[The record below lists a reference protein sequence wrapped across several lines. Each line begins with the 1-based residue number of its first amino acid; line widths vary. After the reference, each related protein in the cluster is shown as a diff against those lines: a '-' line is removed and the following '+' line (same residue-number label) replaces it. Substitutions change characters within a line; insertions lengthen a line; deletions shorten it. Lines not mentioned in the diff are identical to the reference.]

1 MLTYID
7 MKKLLLLLSL
17 SFGLTYSTYANE
29 RVNLSCVFDEAYNW
43 QLGKTRVFKH
53 DESSLIV
60 IPNVGKYIY
69 DGIEGYYKTKGNEI
83 LFTHKL
89 GNDEDILG
97 KRYDYS
103 LDRTTGVFELLSSDR
118 SGDELFKWLTH
129 KGKCKVSENL
139 F

>member
-1 MLTYID
+1 L
-7 MKKLLLLLSL
+7 KKLLLLLLL
-17 SFGLTYSTYANE
+17 SFGFIYSTHANE
-29 RVNLSCVFDEAYNW
+29 RVNLSCAFYESYNW
-43 QLGKTRVFKH
+43 QLGKSRLFTH

-60 IPNVGKYIY
+60 LPSVGKYIY

-83 LFTHKL
+83 LFTHKR

-97 KRYDYS
+97 IRYDYS

-129 KGKCKVSENL
+129 KGKCTVSENL